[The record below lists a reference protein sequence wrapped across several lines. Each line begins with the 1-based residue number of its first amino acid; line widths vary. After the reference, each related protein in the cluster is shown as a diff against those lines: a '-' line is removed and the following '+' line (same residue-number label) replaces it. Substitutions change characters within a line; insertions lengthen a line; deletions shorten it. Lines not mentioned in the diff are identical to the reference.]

1 MTQLAINL
9 SSAEAVTEAP
19 TPLTINGTVVEVAAS
34 GRTLLD
40 VLREDLRLTGAKL
53 GCGEGE
59 CGACTVLVDGRAVCA
74 CLQAADTLVGRQ
86 VETIEGLRDTDLG
99 ATIVDALAA
108 NGAVQCGFCTPGF
121 VVAAAAHLRCE
132 APGDLDASIE
142 GNLCRCT
149 GYAKIRTALSSVAP
163 QPMPADRRRPTRSRK
178 AVLAEMQA
186 DPGLMPIAGGT
197 DLLVRAHGSG
207 RPHRHLDLTT
217 IDDAA
222 MTTIAEDAL
231 LSQVADT
238 VGGAQIRNAGT
249 IGGNI
254 ATASPAG
261 DGLPALVALRARVEV
276 DGPDGARTMPLA
288 EFLVAPGR
296 TALRVGELIV
306 RIVVPKPAA
315 GSLQVFR
322 KVGPRRAQA
331 ISKLSLALVAQTG
344 GGWLGT
350 VDFAFGAVGPVPMT
364 CPRTHALLRTVT
376 LGDLDFDRFAAALA
390 ADLAPIDDFRSTKA
404 YRLKV
409 AQRLLWRELGR
420 IWIGAPSPDRA
431 PALASA
437 G

>member
-163 QPMPADRRRPTRSRK
+163 QAMPADRRRPTRSRK

-222 MTTIAEDAL
+222 MTTIAEDAEAISLGALVTWAELQVNGLVRATLPL

-276 DGPDGARTMPLA
+276 DGPDGVRTMPLT
-288 EFLVAPGR
+288 EFLVAGKLYGR
-296 TALRVGELIV
+296 SRL
-306 RIVVPKPAA
+306 
-315 GSLQVFR
+315 
-322 KVGPRRAQA
+322 GPR
-331 ISKLSLALVAQTG
+331 AQTEPLPDEG
-344 GGWLGT
+344 HASCDSRFL
-350 VDFAFGAVGPVPMT
+350 VVFGV
-364 CPRTHALLRTVT
+364 
-376 LGDLDFDRFAAALA
+376 
-390 ADLAPIDDFRSTKA
+390 S
-404 YRLKV
+404 
-409 AQRLLWRELGR
+409 Q
-420 IWIGAPSPDRA
+420 
-431 PALASA
+431 
-437 G
+437 